1 MKTPISSGCARGQR
15 PCIPCLKPKST
26 WWTPW
31 IALLGVLEIAVC
43 WYTALKCYVRYL
55 AGTFRCGL
63 HVLWKA
69 LLYSRQEKGGSEGAQ
84 IATIGLGNPL
94 PDCVEQESCSWRWW
108 GEISPFGSVSEAWNA
123 VPPSVP
129 TPQGWI
135 FPLLSLASVIFI
147 RAKILP
153 WIFQICIIS
162 TNYFLFSFRCKKTF
176 WLADLLSEEL
186 FKRSRSS
193 MYCTYYSHALAFVL
207 RL

>member
-1 MKTPISSGCARGQR
+1 MCAIWLGLFVVGSTCFEKHCSTLGRKKEDLRG
-15 PCIPCLKPKST
+15 LKLPQLAS
-26 WWTPW
+26 
-31 IALLGVLEIAVC
+31 EILSP
-43 WYTALKCYVRYL
+43 T
-55 AGTFRCGL
+55 
-63 HVLWKA
+63 
-69 LLYSRQEKGGSEGAQ
+69 
-84 IATIGLGNPL
+84 
-94 PDCVEQESCSWRWW
+94 CVEQESCSWHWW

-135 FPLLSLASVIFI
+135 FPLLSLASVTFI
-147 RAKILP
+147 HAKILP

-162 TNYFLFSFRCKKTF
+162 TNYFLFSFRCKKPF
-176 WLADLLSEEL
+176 WMADLLSKEL